1 MVVTMMMVT
10 MVVMVMVMSD
20 DDHILF
26 SMLHIR
32 GRLAPAKAEKL
43 IVLKENL
50 DLVEHFKENSL
61 YKLQKSG
68 GHNAFDVVEM
78 EAFAVEGPLE
88 DEEELELYLEA

>member
-1 MVVTMMMVT
+1 
-10 MVVMVMVMSD
+10 
-20 DDHILF
+20 
-26 SMLHIR
+26 MLHIR

-78 EAFAVEGPLE
+78 EAFAGEVPLTIGGRGGAGA
-88 DEEELELYLEA
+88 LLGGFGGRAGRR